1 MSLATLSKKEWRVHF
16 KKLADANF
24 KHHNFQDENTK
35 WLKTLSDFFKNQK
48 GYWGVYSPLFG
59 EPPID
64 KYLKT
69 ENVNMNITW
78 LFPKIDGQD
87 ICFYQSEHF
96 QSHPW
101 GIQEPVDGQLI
112 LSSKISGML
121 IPGLG
126 FNHKGQRLGRGKGF
140 YDRYLQN
147 YKGKKIG
154 ICYGFQLVKEAFPV
168 DTWDVKMDSVLTE
181 NGIIDC

>member
-1 MSLATLSKKEWRVHF
+1 MSKVVLSKKEWRVYF
-16 KKLADANF
+16 KNLAEAKIGN
-24 KHHNFQDENTK
+24 Q
-35 WLKTLSDFFKNQK
+35 TLALEDTRWIMTLNDFFKNQK
-48 GYWGVYSPLFG
+48 GYWGVFSPIFG

-64 KYLKT
+64 KYLKN
-69 ENVNMNITW
+69 ENVNSNVTW
-78 LFPKIDGQD
+78 LFPKMDGHN
-87 ICFYQSEHF
+87 ICFYQSAHF

-101 GIQEPVDGQLI
+101 GIQEPVEGQLI
-112 LSSKISGML
+112 TAEQVTGFLV
-121 IPGLG
+121 PGLG
-126 FNHKGQRLGRGKGF
+126 FNRKGQRLGRGKGF

-154 ICYGFQLVKEAFPV
+154 ICYEFQLVNEIFPV